1 MKEPLKIKLNEEQ
14 TKKFLSFFVEE
25 AIEIIKKRNKEK
37 QEAGNPENWPK
48 GKNIKK

>member
-25 AIEIIKKRNKEK
+25 AVKIIKKRDMENK
-37 QEAGNPENWPK
+37 QQQVDGNLPAEN
-48 GKNIKK
+48 NSS